1 MNLKKMKEAFSTLSQ
16 AVKYSERNWKIW
28 SNLMSVSLSVK
39 QFSKYFECIERI
51 VKLGNSELITAEN
64 LQKIIKI
71 FQYKQES

>member
-1 MNLKKMKEAFSTLSQ
+1 M
-16 AVKYSERNWKIW
+16 
-28 SNLMSVSLSVK
+28 SVK
-39 QFSKYFECIERI
+39 QFSKYFEGIERI